1 MKDVIGFGEGSR
13 HKTTTTRN
21 AYVRVTTRPVFNGA
35 EVIIECLSG
44 MMFADGARRKTL
56 ELVRGKRETEV
67 ANGR

>member
-21 AYVRVTTRPVFNGA
+21 AYVRVTTRPVLKGA
-35 EVIIECLSG
+35 EVTIECLSG

-56 ELVRGKRETEV
+56 ELVHVKRETEV

>member
-21 AYVRVTTRPVFNGA
+21 AYVRVTTRPLANGA

-44 MMFADGARRKTL
+44 MMFADGARRETL